1 MKVDNNP
8 IDNELKTNSFIRNLV
23 VASVNFIPN
32 AGGVVSL
39 FLDKY
44 LPDVLQERQNQFL
57 NNLAMD
63 LKTFPD
69 EIIQEI
75 LVSEEYHSLLLKTF
89 ASISQEDKIE
99 RINGFR
105 NILINAAI
113 DENPDYNEIDFYYK
127 LLKELVSD
135 QIKILHLFYL
145 RDCKKTIYFTDV
157 YDYIG
162 ESWKNFDKSY
172 CDVLIPEIM
181 RYGLITNS
189 IESKREF
196 GNGYHLTMFG
206 KRFIY
211 FIFSPIE
218 LY

>member
-1 MKVDNNP
+1 MKVDTNSM
-8 IDNELKTNSFIRNLV
+8 DNEKDNSFIRNLI

-32 AGGVVSL
+32 VGGVVSL

-44 LPDVLQERQNQFL
+44 LPDILQERQNQFL

-63 LKTFPD
+63 LKMLPN
-69 EIIQEI
+69 EIIQKI
-75 LVSEEYHSLLLKTF
+75 LISEDYHSLLLKTF
-89 ASISQEDKIE
+89 ASILQEDRNE
-99 RINGFR
+99 RIAVFR

-113 DENPDYNEIDFYYK
+113 DKNPDYNEFDFYYK
-127 LLKELVSD
+127 LLNELVSD

-145 RDCKKTIYFTDV
+145 RDCKKTIHFTDI
-157 YDYIG
+157 YNYIG
-162 ESWKNFDKSY
+162 ENWKNYDKSY
-172 CDVLIPEIM
+172 CAVLIPEIM

-206 KRFIY
+206 RRFIN

>member
-1 MKVDNNP
+1 MKVDTNSM
-8 IDNELKTNSFIRNLV
+8 DNEKDNSFVRNLI

-32 AGGVVSL
+32 VGGVVSL

-44 LPDVLQERQNQFL
+44 LPDILQERQNQFL

-63 LKTFPD
+63 LKMLPN
-69 EIIQEI
+69 EIIQKI
-75 LVSEEYHSLLLKTF
+75 LISEDYHSLLLKTF
-89 ASISQEDKIE
+89 ASILQEDRIE
-99 RINGFR
+99 RIAGFR

-113 DENPDYNEIDFYYK
+113 DKNPDYNEIDFYYK
-127 LLKELVSD
+127 LLNELVSD

-145 RDCKKTIYFTDV
+145 RDCKKTIYFTDI
-157 YDYIG
+157 YNYIG
-162 ESWKNFDKSY
+162 ENWKNYDKSY
-172 CDVLIPEIM
+172 CAVLIPEIM

-189 IESKREF
+189 IESKRES
-196 GNGYHLTMFG
+196 GYGYHLTMFG
-206 KRFIY
+206 KRFIN